1 MINFLIDYRHLI
13 SNKKL
18 IFVVQLVKSHH
29 DNELLSLLVKH
40 VDSFDSKSKEVILSE
55 LKRVDMPPLEY
66 ANDILYSLVSLIQHF
81 PFAQRKRNFEIVLE
95 DVVLMYERSLN
106 KREIDADEF
115 LGLTLATLGE
125 RWWVKSRSN
134 HEMFDMIVKW
144 FRKRPT
150 PPTPEAPSFL

>member
-18 IFVVQLVKSHH
+18 GFVVQVVSSHH

-55 LKRVDMPPLEY
+55 LKHVDMPPLEY

-81 PFAQRKRNFEIVLE
+81 PFAQRKRNFERVLE
-95 DVVLMYERSLN
+95 DVVVMYERALN

-115 LGLTLATLGE
+115 LGLTLAPLGE

-134 HEMFDMIVKW
+134 HEVFNMIVKW
-144 FRKRPT
+144 FNNR
-150 PPTPEAPSFL
+150 PEAPSFL